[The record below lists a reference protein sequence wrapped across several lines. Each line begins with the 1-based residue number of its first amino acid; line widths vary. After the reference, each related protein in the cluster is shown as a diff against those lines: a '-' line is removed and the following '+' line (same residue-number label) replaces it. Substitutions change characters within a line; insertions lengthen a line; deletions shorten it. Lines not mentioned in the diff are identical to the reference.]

1 MTRPKHRWFDGA
13 GRIHER
19 YFMRYS
25 LFFLLL
31 LVVASPPGFCVAEGL
46 PNDVAQQIA
55 DLRSD
60 DYFTRER
67 ATEALTEAGVEA
79 IAPLVEAIAA
89 GELET
94 TARAITILGR
104 LANAADAET
113 SAAAEKALD
122 TLSLSSEP
130 LVAGRAK
137 TALRERQE
145 VRRDK
150 AAAKLQELGANLQFQ
165 EGKLQ
170 TVIMQGPAWR
180 GTADDWQL
188 LRWFPE
194 MTSLICRDMTL
205 DDGAW
210 RFFSPDLKLQY
221 ISLNEVRVTDVGLGH
236 LERLPAVRVLQ
247 VVNGGIGDA
256 SMRVI
261 GQLPTLDI
269 LYLVGGDIT
278 DAGIQQLAGL
288 KSLRNLRLER
298 LPLTDA
304 SLETILQL
312 PNLEWLDL
320 NRLPELKG
328 EPLKNLGALTRLQ
341 YLFVKYCPVGEA
353 TLEGMQKSASLMDAR
368 LYGTNISIEAADKY
382 AAAHPG
388 VRFDHRAGG
397 LLGVYGTP
405 NIQGCLLQEVRQ
417 GMGAA
422 KAGIEVN
429 DSITHFNGAPINDF
443 DSLRAMIRS
452 KPPGEVV
459 EIRGKRKGEDFTKLV
474 TLSEDQE

>member
-1 MTRPKHRWFDGA
+1 MRLSLIIVLLLAATSAQWLRAADGA
-13 GRIHER
+13 SEDI
-19 YFMRYS
+19 
-25 LFFLLL
+25 
-31 LVVASPPGFCVAEGL
+31 AE
-46 PNDVAQQIA
+46 QIA
-55 DLRSD
+55 ELRAD
-60 DYFTRER
+60 DYFAREK
-67 ATEALTEAGVEA
+67 ATEALTEAGEAAVAPLMEA
-79 IAPLVEAIAA
+79 IGA

-104 LANAADAET
+104 LAKSTDAET

-122 TLSLSSEP
+122 TLALSDEP

-145 VRRDK
+145 LRRDK

-188 LRWFPE
+188 LKWFPE
-194 MTSLICRDMTL
+194 FSSLICRDMTL

-210 RFFSPDLKLQY
+210 RFFSPDAKLQY
-221 ISLNEVRVTDVGLGH
+221 ISLNDVRVSDAGLGH

-247 VVNGGIGDA
+247 IVNGGITDA

-269 LYLVGGDIT
+269 LYLVGGEIT
-278 DAGIQQLAGL
+278 DGGIQQLAGL

-328 EPLKNLGALTRLQ
+328 ESLKNLGALPRLQ
-341 YLFVKYCPVGEA
+341 YFFVKYCPVGEA
-353 TLEGMQKSASLMDAR
+353 ALEGMQKCAALSDAR

-429 DSITHFNGAPINDF
+429 DLITHFNGAPISDF
-443 DSLRAMIRS
+443 ESLRDLIRS
-452 KPPGEVV
+452 KTSGEVV